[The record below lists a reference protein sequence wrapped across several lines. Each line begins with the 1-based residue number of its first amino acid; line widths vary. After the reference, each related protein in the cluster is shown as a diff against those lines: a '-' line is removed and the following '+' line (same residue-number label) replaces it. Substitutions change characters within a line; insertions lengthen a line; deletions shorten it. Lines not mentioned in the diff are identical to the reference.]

1 MGVLRP
7 RRRGGRGFTL
17 IEVLVAV
24 AVLAA
29 LSVIAWV
36 SLNQMF
42 MTQEI
47 ISERHE
53 RYRMVRMSMNR
64 MATEISMAYMAGPE
78 HGGEIIPGE
87 ESLYDDDEEYQQ
99 RQWRNRDPI
108 QFGMIGQSEEIH
120 FTAFGH
126 VRTLEDEPASHH
138 GQIGYF
144 LERGVNEEGRSIYR
158 LMRRSSPEF
167 DSDLSRGGS
176 VFLMLPEVEQLRIEY
191 WDAGDTEFGTSRE
204 IAQGR
209 WIREWDTTSRRFAG
223 RLPTRVRISLTV
235 PAQGPRGRSETFVT
249 QTTISMSEVLEY

>member
-1 MGVLRP
+1 MGRLFAARKKA
-7 RRRGGRGFTL
+7 RGFTL

-24 AVLAA
+24 TVLAA
-29 LSVIAWV
+29 LSIVAWV

-47 ISERHE
+47 VTERHE

-64 MATEISMAYMAGPE
+64 IATEISMAYMAGPD
-78 HGGEIIPGE
+78 HGGEIVPGE

-99 RQWRNRDPI
+99 AIWRNRDPI
-108 QFGMIGQSEEIH
+108 QFGMIGQSDEIH

-126 VRTLEDEPASHH
+126 VRTMEDEPASHH

-144 LERGVNEEGRSIYR
+144 VERGFNEEGRPVSR
-158 LMRRSSPEF
+158 LMRRSTPSF
-167 DSDLSRGGS
+167 DSDLTRGGS
-176 VFLMLPEVEQLRIEY
+176 VFMMLPEIENFRIEY
-191 WDAGDTEFGTSRE
+191 WDPGETEFGTSRE

-223 RLPTRVRISLTV
+223 RLPTRVRISVTL
-235 PAQGPRGRSETFVT
+235 PAQGPRGQAETFVT